1 MSRYS
6 MNETLV
12 EAIIRLKTEFMK
24 RNEGGSHIQ
33 EIMPT
38 LPELLSIDEHEL
50 EMLHKFAESNS
61 IYSNSYE
68 MNVLDT
74 VCKVYQ
80 GDVNNYWLDSIKHD
94 TSYAPFYPIWI
105 LSAYALALESKNLGV
120 KQIIDI
126 GSGDGR
132 IAYCAK
138 VAGLESYGIEIDEN
152 LVSLEN
158 KISSNTGV
166 DFQPIMADATQF
178 DYASLELS
186 QPIFFISGLPEIG
199 EMLANSVISR
209 IKSIP
214 DLEISPVFVFTGS
227 HAMRKNSRDKSKWG
241 WGQVIDHFK
250 LDVVKTIT
258 LPTYWTL
265 DQPIDTPFIF
275 TLSLIHI

>member
-1 MSRYS
+1 

-12 EAIIRLKTEFMK
+12 EAIVTLKTEFMK

-38 LPELLSIDEHEL
+38 LPESLSIDEHEL

-61 IYSNSYE
+61 IYSDSYE

-105 LSAYALALESKNLGV
+105 LSAYALVLESKNLGV

-138 VAGLESYGIEIDEN
+138 VTGLESYGIEIDEN
-152 LVSLEN
+152 LVNLEN

-166 DFQPIMADATQF
+166 DFQPMMADATQF
-178 DYASLELS
+178 DYTSLELS
-186 QPIFFISGLPEIG
+186 QPIFFISGLPEVG
-199 EMLANSVISR
+199 EMLANNVIPR
-209 IKSIP
+209 ITSMQNLKTN
-214 DLEISPVFVFTGS
+214 PVFVFTGS
-227 HAMRKNSRDKSKWG
+227 HIMRKDSRDKSKWG
-241 WGQVIDHFK
+241 WGKVMERYNLEVI
-250 LDVVKTIT
+250 KTVT
-258 LPTYWTL
+258 LPTYWTV
-265 DQPIDTPFIF
+265 DQPVDTPFIF
-275 TLSLIHI
+275 TRTMI

>member
-1 MSRYS
+1 

-12 EAIIRLKTEFMK
+12 EAIVTLKTEFMK

-38 LPELLSIDEHEL
+38 LPESLSIDEHEL

-61 IYSNSYE
+61 IYSDSYE
-68 MNVLDT
+68 MNILDT

-152 LVSLEN
+152 LVSLEK
-158 KISSNTGV
+158 KIVLSTKI
-166 DFQPIMADATQF
+166 DFKPMMADATQF
-178 DYASLELS
+178 DYTSIELS
-186 QPIFFISGLPEIG
+186 QPIFFISGLPEVG

-209 IKSIP
+209 IMSMP
-214 DLEISPVFVFTGS
+214 DLKASPIFVFTGS
-227 HAMRKNSRDKSKWG
+227 HVMRKDSRDKSKWG

-250 LDVVKTIT
+250 LDVIKTIT

-275 TLSLIHI
+275 TRSVI

>member
-1 MSRYS
+1 

-12 EAIIRLKTEFMK
+12 EAIVRLKTEFMK

-33 EIMPT
+33 EIVPT
-38 LPELLSIDEHEL
+38 LPESLSIDEHEL
-50 EMLHKFAESNS
+50 EMLHKFVESNS
-61 IYSNSYE
+61 IYSDSYE
-68 MNVLDT
+68 MNILDT

-105 LSAYALALESKNLGV
+105 LSAYALVLESKNLGV

-138 VAGLESYGIEIDEN
+138 VVGLESYGIEIDEN

-166 DFQPIMADATQF
+166 DFQPMIADATQF
-178 DYASLELS
+178 DYTSLELS
-186 QPIFFISGLPEIG
+186 QPIFFISGLPEVG
-199 EMLANSVISR
+199 EMLANNVIPKITSMQNLKTNP
-209 IKSIP
+209 I
-214 DLEISPVFVFTGS
+214 FVFTGS
-227 HAMRKNSRDKSKWG
+227 HIMRKDSRDKSKWG
-241 WGQVIDHFK
+241 WGKVMERYNLEVI
-250 LDVVKTIT
+250 KTVT
-258 LPTYWTL
+258 LPTYWTV
-265 DQPIDTPFIF
+265 DQPVDTPFIF
-275 TLSLIHI
+275 TRTMI

>member
-1 MSRYS
+1 
-6 MNETLV
+6 MNEAFAQAIVTLKV
-12 EAIIRLKTEFMK
+12 EFMK
-24 RNEGGSHIQ
+24 RNESASHIY
-33 EIMPT
+33 EIIPT
-38 LPELLSIDEHEL
+38 LPESLSIDKHEL
-50 EMLHKFAESNS
+50 EMLHKFAQNNS
-61 IYSNSYE
+61 IYSGSYE
-68 MNVLDT
+68 MKILDT
-74 VCKVYQ
+74 VCMVYH

-94 TSYAPFYPIWI
+94 TSYAPFYPVWI
-105 LSAYALALESKNLGV
+105 LSAYALALQSKSLGA

-138 VAGLESYGIEIDEN
+138 LIGLQSYGIEIDEN
-152 LVSLEN
+152 LVKLEN
-158 KISSNTGV
+158 KISSNTGI
-166 DFQPIMADATQF
+166 DFKPIIADATQF

-186 QPIFFISGLPEIG
+186 QPVFFISGLPEIG

-227 HAMRKNSRDKSKWG
+227 HAMRKNSRDKSKGG
-241 WGQVIDHFK
+241 WGRVIDHFK
-250 LDVVKTIT
+250 LDVVDTIT

-275 TLSLIHI
+275 TRSTI